1 MASII
6 QLRRDISINWLSVN
20 PILASGEVGLELDTN
35 KFKFGDGVTRW
46 ASLPYPTWESL
57 INAVFNTLLVTDY
70 GDVALYGD
78 GSNTS
83 TLTFGAGSSYISGTN
98 TGDQTNIA
106 GNAGTVTNA
115 TFITHLTTDT
125 GSIIIHGNTNGSV
138 LTIGYGNNS
147 ISGTNTGDQIIPTGG
162 TPNLTLGMSN
172 SSGSS
177 LNFLRTDDSIL
188 VFDSIP
194 SSTLNF
200 GNSASTGTSTTAAR
214 RDHIHAMPP
223 TPVNVTGNA
232 GTVTNAT
239 FNTRLIVNTG
249 NIVLQGDTS
258 NSSVLTIGSGNN
270 SISGINTGDQ
280 TGGTPSLTLGI
291 SNSAGS
297 SPHFLR
303 NDDTILVFDTS
314 LPSTL
319 NFGNSASVGVA
330 TVAARRDHIHSM
342 PVAPTPSNIGAVAT
356 TFQINGNQLSGT
368 SLTLTPTMVGS
379 PLGSGTSTGT
389 NTGDQIIP
397 TGGTPNL
404 TLGISNSA
412 GSSPHFLRNDDTI
425 LVFDTTVPS
434 TLAFNGNGYVGSA
447 NTVAR
452 RDHVHTM
459 PSIPTPS
466 MIGSV
471 ATTFTINGYQLSGS
485 NITLN
490 AVSVNAVPNTF
501 QLNGNQLSG
510 TSLTLTPSMIG
521 SPSISLTINGHSLS
535 SNITINSNDTGS
547 VSTTFTINGSTLSGT
562 SLTLT
567 PTIIGS
573 PSGSGTSTG
582 TNTGDQTGGT
592 PALTLGT
599 VNSPGVSSS
608 FIRRDDT
615 ILIFDTVSPAS
626 LTFGDTAVV
635 GIATTAARRDHVH
648 PIPIAPTLSSLGGV
662 ATTFTINGNQ
672 LSGTSL
678 TLTPSMIGSPSTN
691 LTINGNTLS
700 ENITLNSTNTGSVAT
715 TFTINGNQL
724 SGTSLTLTPSM
735 IGSPSTN
742 LTING
747 NTLSNNINLIASNV
761 GAVSTSFNLNG
772 NQLTGTSLTLT
783 PSMIGSPSGSGT
795 STGINTGDQI
805 IPIGGTPNL
814 TLGTSNIPGSSSN
827 FLRRDDTILVF
838 DVTSPSTQN
847 FGNSASVGV
856 ATVAARRDHIH
867 GMPSMPTPSMIGS
880 VATTFTINGSTL
892 SGTSLTLNAS
902 SVGAVASNITI
913 NGQSL
918 TSNVTL
924 TPSMI
929 GSPSTSLTINGNTL
943 TSNISITPSNIG
955 AISTNLTINGTQ
967 IGTSTNIT
975 LNASSIGGVATTFQ
989 INGNT
994 LSGTSLTLTPA
1005 MIGSP
1010 GTSLTING
1018 NTLTSNISI
1027 TPSNI
1032 GAVATTFTIN
1042 GNQLSGTSLTLTPT
1056 IIGSPSGSGTSTGIN
1071 TGDQTGGT
1079 PNLTLGTSNSPGVSS
1094 NFLRRD
1100 DTILVFDATVPSTLA
1115 FGNSASVGIAT
1126 VAARRDHSHGM
1137 PSMPTPSMIGSVA
1150 TTFTINGNQ
1159 LSGTSLTLTPSMVG
1173 SPSGSGTSTGTNTGD
1188 QTLSGLGG
1196 VATTFQIN
1204 GSVMSGTGL
1213 TTFDSI
1219 TPASLIFGNS
1229 GSIGVAVTAA
1239 RRDHVHQIPIAP
1251 TLSSLGGVATTFTI
1265 NGNQLSGTSLT
1276 LTPSIIGSP
1285 STSLT
1290 INGNTLTSNITLTS
1304 NSVGAVATTFTLN
1317 GNQLSGT
1324 SLTLTPTMIGS
1335 PSGSGT
1341 STGTNTGDQTLSSLG
1356 GIPNT
1361 FILNGNALSGTSLTL
1376 TPSMIGSP
1384 ATSFTI
1390 NGHTLNSN
1398 ITITNSDVGSVATN
1412 FQINGN
1418 TLSGTSLTLTP
1429 SMIGSPSTSLTI
1441 NGNTLTSN
1449 ISITP
1454 SNIGAVATTFQINGN
1469 QLSGTSLTLT
1479 PSMIGS
1485 PSGSGTSTGINT
1497 GDQIVPTGGI
1507 PNLTLGTSNSAGVS
1521 SNFLRRDDTILVF
1534 DATVP
1539 STLAFG
1545 SSASIGSASVAA
1557 RRDHSHGMPS
1567 MPTPSQIGSVATTF
1581 TINGNQLSG
1590 TSLTLTPSMIGSPST
1605 SLTIN
1610 GQLLTGNITLTPS
1623 MIGSPSTSL
1632 TINGNTLTSNISITP
1647 SNIGA
1652 VATTFTINGNQ
1663 LSGTGLTLNAS
1674 SVGAV
1679 ASNITINGQS
1689 LTNNVTLNA
1698 SNVNAVPNTFNLNGN
1713 VLSGTGLTL
1722 TPSIIGSPSTNLTIN
1737 GHNLGNN
1744 VIISSS
1750 DVGAVATTFQ
1760 INGNVLFGS
1769 SLTLNSASV
1778 NAVPNSFTL
1787 NGNVLSGSTLNL
1799 TPSMIGSP
1807 STSLT
1812 INGNT
1817 LTSNISITPSNIGAV
1832 ATTFTINGNQ
1842 LSGTSLTLN
1851 AASVNAVST
1860 SFTING
1866 QSLSGTGITTYGS
1879 SIPSSLSFG
1888 NSASAGSSTNVARID
1903 HIHAIPS
1910 IPNASQVGAV
1920 ATTFTLN
1927 GNQLSGTGLT
1937 LTPAMIGS
1945 PSTNITINGQ
1955 SLNSNVTITD
1965 ITGNAG
1971 TVTNATFTTHLT
1983 VNTGSVYLEGSDQN
1997 NSVLVIGSGAN
2008 VVSGV
2013 NTGDQTIAGIGGVAT
2028 SFTINGN
2035 QLSGTSLTL
2044 NASNIGALATT
2055 LSINGTVVG
2064 NSTNISINASSVG
2077 AVATTFQING
2087 NSLSGTSLTLNASS
2101 IGAFATNI
2109 SINGVVVAGS
2119 TASNLN
2125 ISASAMSVY
2134 GAAAATTLTTGTDNT
2149 QYATAYSLNQ
2159 AGVIYGASP
2168 IAIGTVTPNIVVSLN
2183 KEVYF
2188 TASGALTSALCS
2200 GTIVS
2205 NYGMSLANCTM
2216 VLPTASSGLSFVA
2229 VLPTVVAYYVRF
2241 QAGLSDAIYLNGV
2254 AGAVN
2259 GAVGVNSGYLTMTQC
2274 TFFCTKNSSGGFSWC
2289 ANPIYGTWVVI

>member
-795 STGINTGDQI
+795 STGINTGDQT
-805 IPIGGTPNL
+805 GGTPNL

-902 SVGAVASNITI
+902 SVGAVASSITI

-924 TPSMI
+924 TPAMI
-929 GSPSTSLTINGNTL
+929 GSPSTSLTINGH
-943 TSNISITPSNIG
+943 NIG
-955 AISTNLTINGTQ
+955 
-967 IGTSTNIT
+967 
-975 LNASSIGGVATTFQ
+975 SSI
-989 INGNT
+989 
-994 LSGTSLTLTPA
+994 
-1005 MIGSP
+1005 
-1010 GTSLTING
+1010 
-1018 NTLTSNISI
+1018 
-1027 TPSNI
+1027 
-1032 GAVATTFTIN
+1032 
-1042 GNQLSGTSLTLTPT
+1042 
-1056 IIGSPSGSGTSTGIN
+1056 
-1071 TGDQTGGT
+1071 
-1079 PNLTLGTSNSPGVSS
+1079 
-1094 NFLRRD
+1094 
-1100 DTILVFDATVPSTLA
+1100 
-1115 FGNSASVGIAT
+1115 
-1126 VAARRDHSHGM
+1126 
-1137 PSMPTPSMIGSVA
+1137 
-1150 TTFTINGNQ
+1150 
-1159 LSGTSLTLTPSMVG
+1159 
-1173 SPSGSGTSTGTNTGD
+1173 
-1188 QTLSGLGG
+1188 
-1196 VATTFQIN
+1196 
-1204 GSVMSGTGL
+1204 
-1213 TTFDSI
+1213 
-1219 TPASLIFGNS
+1219 
-1229 GSIGVAVTAA
+1229 
-1239 RRDHVHQIPIAP
+1239 
-1251 TLSSLGGVATTFTI
+1251 
-1265 NGNQLSGTSLT
+1265 
-1276 LTPSIIGSP
+1276 
-1285 STSLT
+1285 
-1290 INGNTLTSNITLTS
+1290 
-1304 NSVGAVATTFTLN
+1304 
-1317 GNQLSGT
+1317 
-1324 SLTLTPTMIGS
+1324 
-1335 PSGSGT
+1335 
-1341 STGTNTGDQTLSSLG
+1341 
-1356 GIPNT
+1356 
-1361 FILNGNALSGTSLTL
+1361 
-1376 TPSMIGSP
+1376 
-1384 ATSFTI
+1384 
-1390 NGHTLNSN
+1390 
-1398 ITITNSDVGSVATN
+1398 
-1412 FQINGN
+1412 
-1418 TLSGTSLTLTP
+1418 
-1429 SMIGSPSTSLTI
+1429 
-1441 NGNTLTSN
+1441 
-1449 ISITP
+1449 
-1454 SNIGAVATTFQINGN
+1454 
-1469 QLSGTSLTLT
+1469 
-1479 PSMIGS
+1479 
-1485 PSGSGTSTGINT
+1485 
-1497 GDQIVPTGGI
+1497 
-1507 PNLTLGTSNSAGVS
+1507 
-1521 SNFLRRDDTILVF
+1521 
-1534 DATVP
+1534 
-1539 STLAFG
+1539 
-1545 SSASIGSASVAA
+1545 
-1557 RRDHSHGMPS
+1557 
-1567 MPTPSQIGSVATTF
+1567 
-1581 TINGNQLSG
+1581 
-1590 TSLTLTPSMIGSPST
+1590 
-1605 SLTIN
+1605 
-1610 GQLLTGNITLTPS
+1610 
-1623 MIGSPSTSL
+1623 
-1632 TINGNTLTSNISITP
+1632 
-1647 SNIGA
+1647 
-1652 VATTFTINGNQ
+1652 
-1663 LSGTGLTLNAS
+1663 
-1674 SVGAV
+1674 
-1679 ASNITINGQS
+1679 
-1689 LTNNVTLNA
+1689 
-1698 SNVNAVPNTFNLNGN
+1698 
-1713 VLSGTGLTL
+1713 
-1722 TPSIIGSPSTNLTIN
+1722 
-1737 GHNLGNN
+1737 
-1744 VIISSS
+1744 IISSS

-1760 INGNVLFGS
+1760 INGNQLSGTG
-1769 SLTLNSASV
+1769 LTLNA
-1778 NAVPNSFTL
+1778 
-1787 NGNVLSGSTLNL
+1787 
-1799 TPSMIGSP
+1799 
-1807 STSLT
+1807 
-1812 INGNT
+1812 
-1817 LTSNISITPSNIGAV
+1817 SNIGAV
-1832 ATTFTINGNQ
+1832 ATTFTINGTA
-1842 LSGTSLTLN
+1842 LGS
-1851 AASVNAVST
+1851 A
-1860 SFTING
+1860 
-1866 QSLSGTGITTYGS
+1866 TGITVASTPIIATY
-1879 SIPSSLSFG
+1879 
-1888 NSASAGSSTNVARID
+1888 
-1903 HIHAIPS
+1903 
-1910 IPNASQVGAV
+1910 
-1920 ATTFTLN
+1920 
-1927 GNQLSGTGLT
+1927 
-1937 LTPAMIGS
+1937 
-1945 PSTNITINGQ
+1945 
-1955 SLNSNVTITD
+1955 TD
-1965 ITGNAG
+1965 I
-1971 TVTNATFTTHLT
+1971 L
-1983 VNTGSVYLEGSDQN
+1983 Q
-1997 NSVLVIGSGAN
+1997 
-2008 VVSGV
+2008 
-2013 NTGDQTIAGIGGVAT
+2013 
-2028 SFTINGN
+2028 
-2035 QLSGTSLTL
+2035 
-2044 NASNIGALATT
+2044 
-2055 LSINGTVVG
+2055 
-2064 NSTNISINASSVG
+2064 
-2077 AVATTFQING
+2077 
-2087 NSLSGTSLTLNASS
+2087 
-2101 IGAFATNI
+2101 
-2109 SINGVVVAGS
+2109 
-2119 TASNLN
+2119 
-2125 ISASAMSVY
+2125 
-2134 GAAAATTLTTGTDNT
+2134 GTDNT
-2149 QYATAYSLNQ
+2149 LM
-2159 AGVIYGASP
+2159 
-2168 IAIGTVTPNIVVSLN
+2168 VTPL
-2183 KEVYF
+2183 
-2188 TASGALTSALCS
+2188 A
-2200 GTIVS
+2200 
-2205 NYGMSLANCTM
+2205 LANADM
-2216 VLPTASSGLSFVA
+2216 GGVQSIVNLIANV
-2229 VLPTVVAYYVRF
+2229 
-2241 QAGLSDAIYLNGV
+2241 DADEF
-2254 AGAVN
+2254 
-2259 GAVGVNSGYLTMTQC
+2259 MFF
-2274 TFFCTKNSSGGFSWC
+2274 TF
-2289 ANPIYGTWVVI
+2289 